1 MKIKFSRPPLSPNEV
16 SGLKVNYEP
25 PKRPISKWRF
35 RAVLIL
41 FLLPFLVF
49 GVYLIYKI
57 TYNLLFINAPGY
69 LIINQITIKSPY
81 DGKVVYIKK
90 QGDKIYKNEIIA
102 KIENTLIENQYKEL
116 LKNLKQIKSSD
127 RSKNNT
133 KLVEIAKKLYE
144 NRLKTYQK
152 IVDLKQQGAA
162 TTDEVTNALSQLN
175 SAEISYLQAKSSLES
190 SKNVSIPIA
199 DNMRLNELESILKTL
214 TIRSPE
220 NATIALNLVKEGE
233 LVSKNED
240 LMVLQNN
247 NNLIIEAFLGPN
259 KIKHVFLG
267 KKTKVIFPNGKS
279 IQAEVIGL
287 KLQTQKTPP
296 ILVSPFTKEDL
307 SVVVELK
314 RISVIPKN
322 LMINYMPVKVIF

>member
-1 MKIKFSRPPLSPNEV
+1 MKIKFNSPPSSPNEV
-16 SGLKVNYEP
+16 SGLKVNYAP

-35 RAVLIL
+35 RVVLIL

-69 LIINQITIKSPY
+69 LIINQITIKAPY

-116 LKNLKQIKSSD
+116 LKNLKQIQLTDSY
-127 RSKNNT
+127 KNNT
-133 KLVEIAKKLYE
+133 KLVEIAKKMYE

-190 SKNVSIPIA
+190 SKNISIPIA

-233 LVSKNED
+233 VVSKNED

-247 NNLIIEAFLGPN
+247 NDLIIEAFLGPN

-314 RISVIPKN
+314 PISVIPKN

>member
-1 MKIKFSRPPLSPNEV
+1 
-16 SGLKVNYEP
+16 
-25 PKRPISKWRF
+25 
-35 RAVLIL
+35 
-41 FLLPFLVF
+41 
-49 GVYLIYKI
+49 
-57 TYNLLFINAPGY
+57 
-69 LIINQITIKSPY
+69 LIINQITIKAPY

-116 LKNLKQIKSSD
+116 LKNLKQIQLTDSY
-127 RSKNNT
+127 KNNT
-133 KLVEIAKKLYE
+133 KLVEIAKKMYE

-190 SKNVSIPIA
+190 SKNISIPIA

-233 LVSKNED
+233 VVSKNED

-247 NNLIIEAFLGPN
+247 NDLIIEAFLGPN

-314 RISVIPKN
+314 PISVIPKN